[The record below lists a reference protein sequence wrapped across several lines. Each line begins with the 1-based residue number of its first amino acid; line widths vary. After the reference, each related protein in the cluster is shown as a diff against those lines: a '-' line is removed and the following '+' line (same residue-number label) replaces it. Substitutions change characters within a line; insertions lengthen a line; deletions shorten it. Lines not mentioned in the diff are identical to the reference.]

1 MATLVIRKMQL
12 ELHPLSKL
20 EIKTITNY
28 WGRNETTGI
37 MITVG
42 KNVKFYKHFEKND
55 SLNLRPHEF
64 RGLVIS

>member
-42 KNVKFYKHFEKND
+42 KNVKFYKHFEKK
-55 SLNLRPHEF
+55 
-64 RGLVIS
+64 

>member
-1 MATLVIRKMQL
+1 MQL
-12 ELHPLSKL
+12 DLHPLSKL

-28 WGRNETTGI
+28 WGGNETTGI

-42 KNVKFYKHFEKND
+42 KKAKFYRPFEKND
-55 SLNLRPHEF
+55 NLNLRPHEF